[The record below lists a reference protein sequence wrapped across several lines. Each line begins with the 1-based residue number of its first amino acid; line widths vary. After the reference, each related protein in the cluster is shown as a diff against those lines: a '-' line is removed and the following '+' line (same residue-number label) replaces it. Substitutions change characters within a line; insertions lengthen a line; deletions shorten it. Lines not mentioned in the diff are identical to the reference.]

1 MIIEAI
7 TCLALNIYFEARGEP
22 YAGQVAVAQVTMN
35 RVASPRYP
43 DTTCGVVWQNKQFSW
58 THDGKSDRPKDKRA
72 LKQALEIARDAH
84 MGGLPDLIGQAT
96 HYHSTKVLPY
106 WAKDKRPIAVIGSHK
121 FYEGIK

>member
-1 MIIEAI
+1 MLVEAI

-22 YAGQVAVAQVTMN
+22 HDGQVAVAQVTMN
-35 RVASPRYP
+35 RVASNRYP

-58 THDGKSDRPKDKRA
+58 THDGKSDRPKDKQA

-84 MGGLPDLIGQAT
+84 KNSLPDLIGQAT

-106 WAKDKRPIAVIGSHK
+106 WAKDKQPIAVIGNHK